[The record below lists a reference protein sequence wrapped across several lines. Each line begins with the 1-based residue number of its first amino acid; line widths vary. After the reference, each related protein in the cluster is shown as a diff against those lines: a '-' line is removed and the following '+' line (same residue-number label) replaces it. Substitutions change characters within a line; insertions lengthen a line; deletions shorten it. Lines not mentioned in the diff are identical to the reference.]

1 MFRNSQDQI
10 EEHAKIHQ
18 VLGNPSRLCILCA
31 LAEQEMSVG
40 DIAEQIGATLQ
51 NTSQH
56 LRLMKDKGVLDTR
69 RDGQSIFY
77 RIAMSETGENCKQM
91 LAILN
96 QKNYT

>member
-1 MFRNSQDQI
+1 MLRNSQDQI

-31 LAEQEMSVG
+31 LAEHEMSVG

-56 LRLMKDKGVLDTR
+56 LRLMKDKGVVDAR

-77 RIAMSETGENCKQM
+77 RIARSETGENCKQM

-96 QKNYT
+96 QEPQ